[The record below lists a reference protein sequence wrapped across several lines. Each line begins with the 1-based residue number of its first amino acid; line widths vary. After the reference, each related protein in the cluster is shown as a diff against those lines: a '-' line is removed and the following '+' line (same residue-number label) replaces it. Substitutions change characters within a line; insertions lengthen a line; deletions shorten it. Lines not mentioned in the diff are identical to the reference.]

1 MNKGI
6 KNNEGVKK
14 YERNR
19 ESLLN
24 YLQNSKNYCNGVQQS
39 CYVYFKLKIK
49 KLMIFLKLSL

>member
-19 ESLLN
+19 ESQLN
-24 YLQNSKNYCNGVQQS
+24 YLQNSK
-39 CYVYFKLKIK
+39 KL
-49 KLMIFLKLSL
+49 L